1 MNRCRSSSFENRLIL
16 HAVDWAELGDWS
28 SGGPNIMSDGQ
39 YQRFTA
45 SCAISRCAG
54 VPCMSESRISKPC
67 RWWNDS
73 SLQMRTIARPYGP
86 YDARHSGTWLQ
97 IAAPSTSQPIAPMSA
112 HVGVG

>member
-1 MNRCRSSSFENRLIL
+1 MF
-16 HAVDWAELGDWS
+16 HAIDCAEFGDWS

-45 SCAISRCAG
+45 SCAISRCAS
-54 VPCMSESRISKPC
+54 VPCMSSSRISKPC

-112 HVGVG
+112 QVGVG